1 MLTAETIDRIVHFDA
16 GGLPVTS
23 LYAKVEA
30 GPGQRDDF
38 HSRISSLLDQQV
50 NPLARDE
57 TVDRAARLSLRG
69 DVARIRQAVGEDRW
83 TPGAVAFFSCH
94 GRDMFEGVSL
104 PRGVLDRAV
113 VDATPYVRTL
123 LGVLD
128 EYARSCV
135 AIVDRAS
142 AQIWEIYQ
150 DEMREVARFRD
161 QALRKPNYAGGLA
174 EDRVRNRAG
183 ELAKRHFRKVAQT
196 LTDLFQAD
204 GDAFDLLIIG
214 GHDYEVPAF
223 IESLPHEPDLRQRI
237 AGTFRIDPST
247 APVAEIRASAD
258 AIVRRYERDQE
269 KQLVSEISDRVAA
282 GGLGAAGLASC
293 LWAGSSAAVQTLLID
308 EGASVPGVACDQSG
322 WLALSGG
329 TCPLCGQPTR
339 TSPDIIDELAQAVI
353 DEGGSV
359 RHVADDPWLAEQTTA
374 ALLRFPLPPIPEAGL
389 SAGGPT

>member
-23 LYAKVEA
+23 LYARVQA
-30 GPGQRDDF
+30 GPGQRDDL

-50 NPLARDE
+50 SPLSRDE
-57 TVDRAARLSLRG
+57 AVDREARLSLRG
-69 DVARIRQAVGEDRW
+69 DMARIRQAVGEDRW
-83 TPGAVAFFSCH
+83 APGAIAFFSCH
-94 GRDMFEGVSL
+94 GRDMFEEVSL

-135 AIVDRAS
+135 VIVDRAS

-150 DEMREVARFRD
+150 DEMHEVAKFRD
-161 QALRKPNYAGGLA
+161 QTLRKPNYAAGLA
-174 EDRVRNRAG
+174 EDRVRNRAD
-183 ELAKRHFRKVAQT
+183 ELTKRHFRKVAQT

-223 IESLPHEPDLRQRI
+223 TEQLPREPDLRQRI

-247 APVAEIRASAD
+247 APVAEIRASTD
-258 AIVRRYERDQE
+258 AIVRRYERDRE
-269 KQLVSEISDRVAA
+269 KQLVNDVYQRVAA

-293 LWAGSSAAVQTLLID
+293 LWAGTSAAVQTLLIA
-308 EGASVPGVACDQSG
+308 EGAAAPGVACDESG
-322 WLALSGG
+322 WLALSGD

-339 TSPDIIDELAQAVI
+339 PSPDIIDELAQAVI

-359 RHVADDPWLAEQTTA
+359 KHVPDDPWLAEQKTA
-374 ALLRFPLPPIPEAGL
+374 AWLRFPLPPIPEAGL
-389 SAGGPT
+389 SAGGPS